1 MHSRNVILGTPWLST
16 MTVAAW
22 DAVVARELAKELYT
36 YLYPYIEA
44 SVRIKGAQRTMET
57 LEVFDDL
64 FEVGPQLDNANPD
77 VIRYGNSLL
86 PISNAALRLEP
97 QTPER
102 SRQRASAI
110 RAEMAGEL
118 ERLLADEAVL
128 T

>member
-1 MHSRNVILGTPWLST
+1 
-16 MTVAAW
+16 
-22 DAVVARELAKELYT
+22 
-36 YLYPYIEA
+36 
-44 SVRIKGAQRTMET
+44 MET